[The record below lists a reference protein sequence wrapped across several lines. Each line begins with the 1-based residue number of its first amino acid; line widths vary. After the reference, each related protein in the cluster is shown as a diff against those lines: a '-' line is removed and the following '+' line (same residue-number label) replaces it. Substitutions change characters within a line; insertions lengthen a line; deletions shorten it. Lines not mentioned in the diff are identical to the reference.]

1 MKGRC
6 LKDGDIKKQYAK
18 IALSGN
24 SESCCIPSPCGCGNT
39 EAGSLTTSCEQ
50 VAKTIGYTKK
60 DLESIPEESI
70 LGVGCGALLNF
81 ADIKQGA

>member
-1 MKGRC
+1 MKGRS
-6 LKDGDIKKQYAK
+6 LKDDIKKQYAK

-24 SESCCIPSPCGCGNT
+24 SESCCIPSQCGCGST
-39 EAGSLTTSCEQ
+39 EAGSFTTSREL
-50 VAKTIGYTKK
+50 VAKTIGYTEK

-81 ADIKQGA
+81 ADIKEGA